1 MDSCAEVRC
10 FLDGSLAFEL
20 LRADEYLWAEL
31 SKHQWNENFGGQI
44 WIPYSRAFLLSERRV
59 KIMAM
64 HSSKKVPRG
73 TSSRQG
79 GVLERSTELWFLF
92 LGMSVMAIRLLGIV
106 WVFVS
111 LGLTGSGFWGGLPI
125 ELWSLLI
132 SVVREEDFVEE
143 FVIKGSNGYVPRG
156 DSSVGC
162 DSGREC
168 ADFAT
173 GVPFVVHV
181 PEYVC
186 CSFFD
191 ASDEKVGSC
200 ATTANKIT
208 GSRASNSGHDC
219 GFSNESCEVDDAPG
233 FARSWGPYSLD

>member
-64 HSSKKVPRG
+64 HSSKK
-73 TSSRQG
+73 
-79 GVLERSTELWFLF
+79 
-92 LGMSVMAIRLLGIV
+92 
-106 WVFVS
+106 
-111 LGLTGSGFWGGLPI
+111 
-125 ELWSLLI
+125 
-132 SVVREEDFVEE
+132 VREEDFVEE